1 MSRHGFSDHLSVDQA
16 KNIVK
21 EMLKKSKTGEVFISQ
36 SNLYPALQRIAIN
49 LGYIEDPQSIHTNI
63 LSRNDEIKC
72 IDELWNYV
80 LTGILSP
87 GSNQNYS
94 DSKFFPHLHLTELG
108 KHIIENQDFNP
119 YDSESYLSQLI
130 KINSDLV
137 DDVAKTFLF
146 ESLRS
151 FKLNCYFGSIALLGM
166 CAETIF
172 MQFVDEVRKFV
183 KFDKSPIIYN
193 TFKNLLESL
202 EPLKDKLPSNI
213 GQNLELWLSEFF
225 NSIRQTRND
234 LHQPI
239 VKNFSREAVYGIFLR
254 FPTHIGKLD
263 RMLSYFKVK
272 KQE

>member
-1 MSRHGFSDHLSVDQA
+1 MSRHGFSDHLNVDQA

-21 EMLKKSKTGEVFISQ
+21 ELIKNSKSGEFFIS
-36 SNLYPALQRIAIN
+36 SGNFYLSLQRTAIN

-108 KHIIENQDFNP
+108 KQVIENQDCDPFS
-119 YDSESYLSQLI
+119 SEIYLNHLME
-130 KINSDLV
+130 INSYLV

-172 MQFVDEVRKFV
+172 MHFVYEMRKFV
-183 KFDKSPIIYN
+183 KIDMSHTITT

-202 EPLKDKLPSNI
+202 EPLKNELPGNI
-213 GQNLELWLSEFF
+213 SHNLELWLSEFF
-225 NSIRQTRND
+225 NYIRQTRD
-234 LHQPI
+234 EFHQPI
-239 VKNFSREAVYGIFLR
+239 VNSFSREVVYSIFLR
-254 FPTHIGKLD
+254 FPAHINKLICI
-263 RMLSYFKVK
+263 LTYFKDK

>member
-1 MSRHGFSDHLSVDQA
+1 MNRHGFNDHLNMDQA

-21 EMLKKSKTGEVFISQ
+21 EVIKNSKSGEFFIS
-36 SNLYPALQRIAIN
+36 SGNFYLVLQRTAIN
-49 LGYIEDPQSIHTNI
+49 LGYIEDPQSMHTNI

-94 DSKFFPHLHLTELG
+94 DSKFFPHLHLTEYG
-108 KHIIENQDFNP
+108 RYVIENQGYDP
-119 YDSESYLSQLI
+119 YSPERYLDHLM
-130 KINSDLV
+130 KLNTVLV
-137 DDVAKTFLF
+137 DDVVKKLILK
-146 ESLRS
+146 SLRS
-151 FKLNCYFGSIALLGM
+151 FKLNCYFGSIVLLGM

-172 MQFVDEVRKFV
+172 IHFVDEMRKFV
-183 KFDKSPIIYN
+183 KIDMSHTITT
-193 TFKNLLESL
+193 TFKNLLENL
-202 EPLKDKLPSNI
+202 EPLKNKLPSNI

-225 NSIRQTRND
+225 NYIRQTRNE

-239 VKNFSREAVYGIFLR
+239 VNSFSREAVYGILLR
-254 FPTHIGKLD
+254 FPTHLDKLICV
-263 RMLSYFKVK
+263 LGYFKDK

>member
-1 MSRHGFSDHLSVDQA
+1 MNRHGFSDHLNVDQA

-21 EMLKKSKTGEVFISQ
+21 EVIKNSKSGEFFISS
-36 SNLYPALQRIAIN
+36 SNFYLTLQRTAIN
-49 LGYIEDPQSIHTNI
+49 LGYIDDPQSIHTNI

-87 GSNQNYS
+87 GSRQNYS

-108 KHIIENQDFNP
+108 KYVIENQDCNP
-119 YDSESYLSQLI
+119 YSSEIYLNNLME
-130 KINSDLV
+130 INSDLV
-137 DDVAKTFLF
+137 DDVAKTFLL

-172 MQFVDEVRKFV
+172 MNFVNDLRKFV
-183 KFDKSPIIYN
+183 KIDMTHAISI
-193 TFKNLLESL
+193 TFKNLLEIL
-202 EPLKDKLPSNI
+202 EPLKNELPSSI

-225 NSIRQTRND
+225 NYIRQTRNE

-239 VKNFSREAVYGIFLR
+239 VNGFSREDVYGIFLR
-254 FPTHIGKLD
+254 FPAHLDKLFCL
-263 RMLSYFKVK
+263 LSYFNNK

>member
-1 MSRHGFSDHLSVDQA
+1 MNRLGFNDHLNVDQA
-16 KNIVK
+16 KKIVK
-21 EMLKKSKTGEVFISQ
+21 EVIKNNKSGEFFISS
-36 SNLYPALQRIAIN
+36 SNFYLVLQRTAIN

-108 KHIIENQDFNP
+108 KHVIENQDYDP
-119 YDSESYLSQLI
+119 YSSESYLNHLME
-130 KINSDLV
+130 INSDLV
-137 DDVAKTFLF
+137 DDAVKTFLL
-146 ESLRS
+146 EALRS

-172 MQFVDEVRKFV
+172 MHFVDEMRKFV
-183 KFDKSPIIYN
+183 KIDMSHTITT
-193 TFKNLLESL
+193 TFKNLLESIV
-202 EPLKDKLPSNI
+202 PLKNKLPSNI

-225 NSIRQTRND
+225 NYIRQTRNE

-239 VKNFSREAVYGIFLR
+239 VNSFSREDVYG
-254 FPTHIGKLD
+254 
-263 RMLSYFKVK
+263 
-272 KQE
+272 